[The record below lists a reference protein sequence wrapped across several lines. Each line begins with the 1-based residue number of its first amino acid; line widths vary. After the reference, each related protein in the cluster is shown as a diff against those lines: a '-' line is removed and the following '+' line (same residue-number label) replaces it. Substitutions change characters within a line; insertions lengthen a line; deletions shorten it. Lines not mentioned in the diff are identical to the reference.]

1 MQTSECH
8 LKAEGIRGQRK
19 EDHEEEMRSHRIPS
33 GEERGGEEEEASEK
47 TSRPFLLLL
56 LSLSLS
62 LFSLLFGKGF
72 YSGRCPLLGSFLS
85 FSGSND
91 ELNFH
96 FDWTSGT

>member
-33 GEERGGEEEEASEK
+33 GEERGGEEEEANEK

-62 LFSLLFGKGF
+62 LSSVCFLARGF
-72 YSGRCPLLGSFLS
+72 IAVDAPCSG
-85 FSGSND
+85 
-91 ELNFH
+91 H
-96 FDWTSGT
+96 FCHFQGLTMN